1 MTQTEHTAASQPASL
16 PVPTDRSL
24 DERSRRAR
32 EEPMAVHAFGTNV
45 YEVETDHDASYLVDV
60 AAARCTCPDH
70 VFRDARCKHLRRVA
84 IEITAGRVP
93 PPGQLAFA
101 CPECG
106 TESFAPSDTDV
117 AVYCEAHRLRPG
129 DVVNDRETGADVV
142 VVATSDRHADAVEI
156 RGQDTTVAGYETN
169 SNYSDDD
176 PVVAAVYPESV
187 TVSSDGATPASL
199 KVYLFPRSR
208 LEQVG

>member
-1 MTQTEHTAASQPASL
+1 MTHAEHTAASQPASL
-16 PVPTDRSL
+16 PVPAGRSL

-32 EEPMAVHAFGTNV
+32 EDPMAVHAFGTNV

-84 IEITAGRVP
+84 IEITEGRVP

-101 CPECG
+101 CPVCG

-117 AVYCEAHRLRPG
+117 AVYCDAHRLRPG
-129 DVVNDRETGADVV
+129 DVVNDRETGTDVV
-142 VVATSDRHADAVEI
+142 VVAASDRRADEVGI
-156 RGQDTTVAGYETN
+156 RGQDATVAGYETN
-169 SNYSDDD
+169 ADYPDDD

-187 TVSSDGATPASL
+187 TVTRDGATPDSL

-208 LEQVG
+208 LEQVE